1 MTLQPTDNNKR
12 IDTLDYLRGFALLG
26 IILVNIPALMWI
38 APPQF
43 ASDIAYSHFLTLF
56 IEGKFFIIFSF
67 LFGIGFYL
75 FLSRAMA
82 RNDKAYV
89 LFSRRLLILLLMG
102 IIHFFFQPGEALT
115 VYAIF
120 GFLALPFY
128 KVRKEINVIIGLILL
143 ALTAYFGMKIFMPF
157 PLILLGLAAGQYHLF
172 ENIPLHRK
180 KILIATIVMFL
191 VSIGSWLYQW
201 QYVPTAN
208 VDIDQLSKIQLEEH
222 ITNMEQFALIGLQF
236 SPFVSAFYMGA
247 VILCLQ
253 SALFQQLLSP
263 LKAYGRMALTNYLGQ
278 TALILIIGHTFQL
291 IGQLRFIESL
301 WICLGIYVFQLI
313 CSKLW
318 LHYFR
323 FGPLEWLWRM
333 GTYWTVPPLRKRKDS

>member
-43 ASDIAYSHFLTLF
+43 ASDITYSRFLTLF

-82 RNDKAYV
+82 RNEKAYT
-89 LFSRRLLILLLMG
+89 LFSRRLLILLVMG
-102 IIHFFFQPGEALT
+102 LIHFYFQPGEALT

-120 GFLALPFY
+120 GLLALPFY
-128 KVRKEINVIIGLILL
+128 KVRKEFNLLIGLVLL
-143 ALTAYFGMKIFMPF
+143 ALTAYFGIKIAMPF

-172 ENIPLHRK
+172 ENIPIHRK
-180 KILIATIVMFL
+180 KITLLTIVMFC

-201 QYVPTAN
+201 QYVPDAN
-208 VDIDQLSKIQLEEH
+208 VNIDHLSKTQLEEH
-222 ITNMEQFALIGLQF
+222 ITNIEQFGLIGLQF
-236 SPFVSAFYMGA
+236 SPFVSLFYMGTI
-247 VILCLQ
+247 ILCLQ
-253 SALFQQLLSP
+253 NSRFQRLLSP

-278 TALILIIGHTFQL
+278 TALILIIGHSFQL

-301 WICLGIYVFQLI
+301 WICLGIYVFQLL

-318 LHYFR
+318 LSYFR

-333 GTYWTVPPLRKRKDS
+333 GTYWTVPPLRKTKDF